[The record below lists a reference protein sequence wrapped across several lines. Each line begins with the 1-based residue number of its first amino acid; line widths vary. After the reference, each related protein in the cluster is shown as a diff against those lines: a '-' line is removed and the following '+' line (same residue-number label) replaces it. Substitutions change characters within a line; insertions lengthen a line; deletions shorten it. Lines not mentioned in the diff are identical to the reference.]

1 MARELRDRRT
11 APTRNRA
18 WRRGRGSPT
27 PWMMRPVLPPL
38 DEYDAIPSFKE
49 RAPFDAGV
57 IRALWHEHMSGS
69 PVRMDREASRMRR
82 WMRTDRDGVLTPD
95 EETALHDF
103 LEALR
108 GIDLFAFRQSCGASI
123 YAVSL
128 STSPSESG
136 TGNNSSRISDCLL
149 RRIPSRRHRLFH
161 VLRAMFRVMPSQ
173 PRGSSISLSLS
184 GSDRT
189 SAIAVIVASC
199 TTSSASSPSLT
210 RCIATITNVS
220 RWRSTHSPT
229 ITPNVFLL
237 FTAVIPR
244 NEIALGNRPRPAK
257 RAYAPPSPNP
267 LMSYQS
273 IARSATPSGSPGPI
287 PRSTSTASVLPTTS
301 KSIIRSLTIT
311 VP

>member
-1 MARELRDRRT
+1 MCSCMQRT
-11 APTRNRA
+11 ARRRCHRTVARA
-18 WRRGRGSPT
+18 ICPSRESSASDFPCSIPRTIASCLGRR
-27 PWMMRPVLPPL
+27 
-38 DEYDAIPSFKE
+38 I
-49 RAPFDAGV
+49 
-57 IRALWHEHMSGS
+57 
-69 PVRMDREASRMRR
+69 ASA
-82 WMRTDRDGVLTPD
+82 VSK
-95 EETALHDF
+95 AH
-103 LEALR
+103 
-108 GIDLFAFRQSCGASI
+108 S
-123 YAVSL
+123 VSL

-149 RRIPSRRHRLFH
+149 RRIPSRRHRVFH
-161 VLRAMFRVMPSQ
+161 VLRAMFRVMPTSQ

-210 RCIATITNVS
+210 RRIATITNVS

-244 NEIALGNRPRPAK
+244 NEIALGNRPRAAK